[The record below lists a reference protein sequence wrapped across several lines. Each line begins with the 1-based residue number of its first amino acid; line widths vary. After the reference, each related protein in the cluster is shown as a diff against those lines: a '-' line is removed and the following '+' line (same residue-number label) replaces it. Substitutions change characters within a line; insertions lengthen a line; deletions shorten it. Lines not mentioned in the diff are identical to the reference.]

1 MINLKPAF
9 LQKLYCQILIQIKE
23 LSLPEGEGFTAVIR
37 KGFFNYLIDLGTS
50 DQMVIIEN
58 TKHHELSALMQDE
71 NKKIISLLS
80 FKKVD
85 MVS

>member
-1 MINLKPAF
+1 M
-9 LQKLYCQILIQIKE
+9 IQIKE